1 MMNRIEKMTHLM
13 PVAMRRKVEPVLEAI
28 GMLQEIQNPSV
39 VRNMLPSFA
48 RGFVLQ
54 LGRRDEP
61 TKMVS
66 GHSAHFDWDYEPDFP
81 QMRDLYSRAKQN
93 QWDAELDVDWD
104 ISVDPMNPEVPLI
117 PEGFIDLEAAAD
129 FDVKLS
135 AKEYR
140 EFRHHVTA
148 WMLSQFLHGEQ
159 GALYA
164 SAQVTES
171 IEWVDGK
178 LYGATQV
185 MDEGRHVEAFHRYIT
200 EKLEKLYVINDNLFT
215 IIDALITDSRWD
227 MKFLGMQIMVEG
239 LALGAFGMLYKITE
253 EPLLKNMLRYIIQ
266 DEARHVHYG
275 VLALGDHIQNSLSD
289 KERREREEWVFEIAL
304 LMQNRFMLWEVYEEW
319 FEHKLSRRQWR
330 ELVLNMPGMNEFR
343 TVMFSRLI
351 PNLRQIGL
359 LPERM
364 LEHYDD
370 AGLLKYV
377 DGKSA
382 LEMDEQELVDQLD
395 SEGTVLDH
403 HHDHDDH
410 HHHEHPPAAQ

>member
-13 PVAMRRKVEPVLEAI
+13 PVNMRRKVEPVLEAI

-54 LGRRDEP
+54 LGRREKP

-81 QMRDLYSRAKQN
+81 EMRELYSRAKQN
-93 QWDAELDVDWD
+93 QWDAEIDVDWGT
-104 ISVDPMNPEVPLI
+104 SVDPMNPEVPLI

-129 FDVKLS
+129 FDVNLS

-239 LALGAFGMLYKITE
+239 LALGAFGMLYKVTE

-275 VLALGDHIQNSLSD
+275 VLALGDHIKNNLSD
-289 KERREREEWVFEIAL
+289 KERQEREEWVFEIAL

-330 ELVLNMPGMNEFR
+330 DLVLEMPGMNEFR

-364 LEHYDD
+364 LEHYGK

-382 LEMDEQELVDQLD
+382 LEMNEQEFVEQLD
-395 SEGTVLDH
+395 NEDTVLDH
-403 HHDHDDH
+403 MH
-410 HHHEHPPAAQ
+410 HHH